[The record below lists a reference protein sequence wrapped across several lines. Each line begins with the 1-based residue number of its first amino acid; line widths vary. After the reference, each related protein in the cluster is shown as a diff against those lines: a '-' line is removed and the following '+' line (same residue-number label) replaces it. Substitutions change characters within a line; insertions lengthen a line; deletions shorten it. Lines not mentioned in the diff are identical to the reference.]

1 MNPTTPA
8 DLTRQH
14 IHTRQITANGF
25 ARSDGRWDIE
35 CELRDTKSYSFSND
49 DLQYREA
56 GEPVHHMFVRLT
68 LDDHMVVCEA
78 FAEMRNTPF
87 PECPGAVPP
96 FANLVG
102 SRIGKGWRA
111 AVDAA
116 MGDIRGCTHL
126 RELLGVMATVAFQ
139 TMAGYKSKLRRE
151 TGEGGYNATTP
162 SQHMGKCL
170 GWDFNGPVV
179 ARIAPQ
185 FIGYERD
192 RKG

>member
-8 DLTRQH
+8 GLTRQH

-87 PECPGAVPP
+87 PECPGAIPP

-126 RELLGVMATVAFQ
+126 REMLSNMATAAYQ
-139 TMAGYKSKLRRE
+139 TVPASQWHRRE
-151 TGEGGYNATTP
+151 LAGQPQPEITQPPSHLGQCHSWAYDSPTTQRAYP
-162 SQHMGKCL
+162 MFYKPKAG
-170 GWDFNGPVV
+170 
-179 ARIAPQ
+179 
-185 FIGYERD
+185 
-192 RKG
+192 